1 MESDDEP
8 IANLADRT
16 FACCRFFEDYL
27 ITGGHDKLV
36 SINSGAGLKMV
47 EKIVISPAL
56 NIYSLILKSRICN
69 LVIQVPNSKI
79 DFNMEATQ
87 NRLQNK
93 H

>member
-36 SINSGAGLKMV
+36 SINSGGLEME
-47 EKIVISPAL
+47 EKIVISRVKVGPPAL
-56 NIYSLILKSRICN
+56 KTFIL
-69 LVIQVPNSKI
+69 
-79 DFNMEATQ
+79 
-87 NRLQNK
+87 
-93 H
+93 